1 MTVYRVTLTSADRKV
16 FCSEVIISNPSY
28 CVNRLDKDVP
38 NIIRRVVM
46 NEFLK
51 STVEFTAVSVLPRH
65 VFQLVEYGVLNFWQF
80 RKFSNISK

>member
-1 MTVYRVTLTSADRKV
+1 
-16 FCSEVIISNPSY
+16 
-28 CVNRLDKDVP
+28 
-38 NIIRRVVM
+38 M